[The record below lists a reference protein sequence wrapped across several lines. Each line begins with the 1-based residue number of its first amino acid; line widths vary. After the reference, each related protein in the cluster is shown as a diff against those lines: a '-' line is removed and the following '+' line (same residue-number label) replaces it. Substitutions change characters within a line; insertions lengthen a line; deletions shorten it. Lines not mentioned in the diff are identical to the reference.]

1 MTVDRKRIYH
11 KRDRLRQ
18 LRAFCGAARL
28 SSITQAA
35 EMLGVTQ
42 PSVSLH
48 VRELE
53 NELDTPLFDRSGPG
67 VSLTTAGKRLYELAE
82 PLVRGMDGLN
92 GVLMDRTDEAIPERL
107 HVAASVAGAAF
118 VLPGYVK
125 RLRELYPSIRLKVQN
140 CLLRDGL
147 KLLLD
152 DEVECVLGVK
162 DPYPEDSLEYH
173 QMLAYD
179 IVLITARDHPL
190 AGRSTV
196 SPHEAG
202 QWPAI
207 VPAAGTYSRQFGET
221 AARQFGVD
229 IKSVIQGPWLGRDQT
244 LCRGRARDL
253 HRSEPLRQGDRSG
266 VDHPAQGILS
276 DPQLR
281 CVHAAGQVPDIL
293 SPPVAS
299 PHGSGLSRSAS
310 HSCTPGPANLAA
322 ESHRFVVTP
331 GSRRIRQRGALRTR
345 PGPGH
350 SPRVPPLRAARL
362 RRPFRGDVPYPRPW
376 RSRAARARTE

>member
-1 MTVDRKRIYH
+1 MAVDRKRIYH

-18 LRAFCGAARL
+18 LRAFCCAARL

-35 EMLGVTQ
+35 EVLGVTQ

-67 VSLTTAGKRLYELAE
+67 IGLTTAGKRLYELAE

-196 SPHEAG
+196 SPHEAS

-229 IKSVIQGPWLGRDQT
+229 IKSVIQAPGWGVIKRYVEVGLGISIVPSLCVKETDQVSVIPLREYFPT
-244 LCRGRARDL
+244 RSYGVFTRRARYL
-253 HRSEPLRQGDRSG
+253 TSSARQLLR
-266 VDHPAQGILS
+266 LM
-276 DPQLR
+276 
-281 CVHAAGQVPDIL
+281 VPDF
-293 SPPVAS
+293 PDPHPVGAR
-299 PHGSGLSRSAS
+299 LD
-310 HSCTPGPANLAA
+310 
-322 ESHRFVVTP
+322 
-331 GSRRIRQRGALRTR
+331 RRI
-345 PGPGH
+345 
-350 SPRVPPLRAARL
+350 
-362 RRPFRGDVPYPRPW
+362 
-376 RSRAARARTE
+376 